1 MVVDDDALIAMS
13 TVDMLTDLGHTVLE
27 AHSGAQ
33 ALDLLRDGY
42 AIDLMLTDYAMP
54 GMTGVELVE
63 AARAL
68 RPDLPVLLAT
78 GYAELPESTATDL
91 PRLAKPY
98 TQHQL
103 AAVTAKLLAKATK
116 TAMSGER
123 SGALPSVSRK
133 SV

>member
-1 MVVDDDALIAMS
+1 
-13 TVDMLTDLGHTVLE
+13 MLTDLGHTVLE